1 MVWFYG
7 ADIDLNTEDNVFIL
21 AAVICGKIIMKKEHK
36 TIGWRE
42 FLSLP
47 KLGVESV
54 KAKIDTGARTS
65 SLHVS
70 EISFYKRKDKEFA
83 HFTIHPKQKS
93 ALPAIE
99 AKAEVVERRKITSS
113 NGHASLRPVI
123 VTEMVV
129 GDQRRLIELT
139 LVNRDMMGFRM
150 LLGREALRGEYIVDP
165 GRSYL
170 QSRELQRKSQ
180 KEKLKASKAMK
191 KNNLKAKR
199 SQR

>member
-1 MVWFYG
+1 
-7 ADIDLNTEDNVFIL
+7 
-21 AAVICGKIIMKKEHK
+21 MKKEHK
-36 TIGWRE
+36 VIGWRE
-42 FLSLP
+42 YLSIP

-70 EISFYKRKDKEFA
+70 EISFYRRKEKEFA
-83 HFTIHPKQKS
+83 HFVIHPKQKS
-93 ALPAIE
+93 SFPAIE

-113 NGHASLRPVI
+113 NGHASLRPVVLVEI
-123 VTEMVV
+123 VL
-129 GDQRRLIELT
+129 GDHKRQIELT

-170 QSRELQRKSQ
+170 QSRELQRSVQ

-191 KNNLKAKR
+191 KHNLKAKR